1 MKKINNINDTLYEG
15 IVSHTRYK
23 PFIHSFNYRF
33 CYFWFSLNFR
43 HKYKFFKKNK
53 FSLFSFYDKDHGE
66 VDEKPN
72 NTYEILK
79 KKFLQKGKK
88 NIYDIKSFCLPRILG
103 YVFNP
108 ITVFV
113 GFDDK
118 NKATAIIYEVSNT
131 FNERHSYY
139 CEISKQNIVKKRF
152 HVSPFFNINGHYVI
166 TFSIDRNFV
175 NLFINYNINNQ
186 KIFEASFKGRSVEM
200 NDKNLLAIFF
210 SNIFQNL
217 KVTIAIHLEALK
229 LFVKGATYIKKPKK
243 PKNFFSEG

>member
-1 MKKINNINDTLYEG
+1 MKKINNINDTLFEG

-23 PFIHSFNYRF
+23 PFTHSFAYRF
-33 CYFWFSLNFR
+33 CYFWFSLNFK
-43 HKYKFFKKNK
+43 HKYKFFKKNR
-53 FSLFSFYDKDHGE
+53 FTLFSFYDKDHGE
-66 VDEKPN
+66 VGKKSG
-72 NTYEILK
+72 NTYQLLK
-79 KKFLQKGKK
+79 KKFLKEGKK

-139 CEISKQNIVKKRF
+139 CEINKQNNVKKRF

-166 TFSIDRNFV
+166 TFNIDRSFV
-175 NLFINYNINNQ
+175 NLFINYKINNQ
-186 KIFEASFKGRSVEM
+186 KIFEASFRGKSVAM
-200 NDKNLLAIFF
+200 NDKNLLGIFF
-210 SNIFQNL
+210 SNIFQNF